1 MPVKKEIVYPVFLEC
16 CQFSN
21 DVFWENIFEDL
32 AYGKAPYGTYISK
45 DFLCCSYKTKEF
57 SYKIERK
64 DPKILYDDIY
74 ELLTQKLGIL
84 SLKEKTQKKIDFHE
98 IEKNIKQSRQDWSSI
113 RKKNIKDYMYEQYV
127 IDMKHKYSL
136 SLKQCKFLLAIIM
149 ISITFKTI
157 TSKDIIYK
165 DDKIQQI
172 TSIDFA
178 KGKIILNKPL
188 CSADSQNIS
197 DTPEIEES
205 ECKLIRTNWEKYLE
219 FLREK

>member
-1 MPVKKEIVYPVFLEC
+1 
-16 CQFSN
+16 
-21 DVFWENIFEDL
+21 
-32 AYGKAPYGTYISK
+32 
-45 DFLCCSYKTKEF
+45 
-57 SYKIERK
+57 
-64 DPKILYDDIY
+64 
-74 ELLTQKLGIL
+74 
-84 SLKEKTQKKIDFHE
+84 
-98 IEKNIKQSRQDWSSI
+98 
-113 RKKNIKDYMYEQYV
+113 
-127 IDMKHKYSL
+127 
-136 SLKQCKFLLAIIM
+136 M